1 MDLAC
6 APIHWLSSGTG
17 APWFLVRAG
26 KLDQAKGAL
35 QRLSASDQPVDHDAT
50 IALMVHTDNI
60 EKEEQAGVSYWDAL
74 KGTNLH
80 RTEIGCLVYLAQ
92 ITSGSPF
99 AYSGTFFYEQTGLS
113 ANTSYASG
121 LAGSG
126 DAWFSTMISWLYL
139 TRWGR
144 RDIFLGGLSLLTTV
158 LFLIGI
164 LACVHQTESV
174 SWVQSILCLI
184 WLAGYSMSI
193 GPIVFTIVSETGSTR
208 LRTQTVVIGR
218 SIYYVGNIVAG
229 VLEPYFMSP
238 TARNARGKTV
248 SLSDFHYPTD

>member
-1 MDLAC
+1 M
-6 APIHWLSSGTG
+6 
-17 APWFLVRAG
+17 
-26 KLDQAKGAL
+26 
-35 QRLSASDQPVDHDAT
+35 
-50 IALMVHTDNI
+50 
-60 EKEEQAGVSYWDAL
+60 
-74 KGTNLH
+74 H

-126 DAWFSTMISWLYL
+126 AAWFSTMISWLYL

-164 LACVHQTESV
+164 VACVHQTKSV
-174 SWVQSILCLI
+174 SWVQSIVCLI
-184 WLAGYSMSI
+184 CLAGYSMSI
-193 GPIVFTIVSETGSTR
+193 GPTVFSIVSEIGSTR
-208 LRTQTVVIGR
+208 LRTQTVVIGC
-218 SIYYVGNIVAG
+218 SIYYISNIMAG
-229 VLEPYFMSP
+229 VCWSP
-238 TARNARGKTV
+238 ISCPQLPGTLAER
-248 SLSDFHYPTD
+248 L